1 LNEGK
6 KSIDRRVY
14 TDSDGNKLVFKAI
27 GSYLNDKRTANNK
40 LFRLDLT
47 DAESSIKS
55 LDSIGN
61 NKIHDN
67 LDSIRSD
74 NLIYTYFELDNA
86 KKRKYS
92 VDYLINTK
100 IRHILGL
107 PVDSRNYYGSDD
119 IEIDGLV
126 FEKINKKD
134 IKDSDIIFKL
144 KDRNLQCTYSDL
156 NNWKN
161 KSADYILERLM
172 GVTNKNSRNIL
183 HSLQKSKNFTLETKV
198 TKDSERYFIISK
210 GGSVVITIIDGKTYI
225 IGPNDYKNANFE
237 TLTDDDIIKLSKK
250 YESDYIKKI
259 ENEVIGD
266 NDPNSDIDIP
276 DEKSIKNW
284 KLKEIEIANHL
295 DELFSTE
302 RFTINTDDGDN
313 LKPIGEYHAE
323 VAGGGKQSDIL
334 IYKKMPGK
342 QPKDLF
348 FIESKLNYSTGDF
361 FKFAVTLDGKE
372 LKYLN
377 YNRASDDKKAHIEE
391 VFGDTQTDN
400 FFKMV

>member
-1 LNEGK
+1 
-6 KSIDRRVY
+6 
-14 TDSDGNKLVFKAI
+14 
-27 GSYLNDKRTANNK
+27 
-40 LFRLDLT
+40 
-47 DAESSIKS
+47 
-55 LDSIGN
+55 
-61 NKIHDN
+61 
-67 LDSIRSD
+67 
-74 NLIYTYFELDNA
+74 
-86 KKRKYS
+86 
-92 VDYLINTK
+92 
-100 IRHILGL
+100 
-107 PVDSRNYYGSDD
+107 
-119 IEIDGLV
+119 
-126 FEKINKKD
+126 
-134 IKDSDIIFKL
+134 
-144 KDRNLQCTYSDL
+144 
-156 NNWKN
+156 
-161 KSADYILERLM
+161 M
-172 GVTNKNSRNIL
+172 GVTTKNSRNIL

-210 GGSVVITIIDGKTYI
+210 GESVVITIIDGKTYI
-225 IGPNDYKNANFE
+225 IDPNDYKNTNFE

-284 KLKEIEIANHL
+284 KLKEIEIAKHL

-302 RFTINTDDGDN
+302 RFTINTDDGN
-313 LKPIGEYHAE
+313 KLKPIGEYHAE

-334 IYKKMPGK
+334 ISKKMPGK

-348 FIESKLNYSTGDF
+348 FIESKLNYSSGDF

-400 FFKMV
+400 FFKIV